1 MEINTLRIRSLFLD
15 FFFRI
20 FGSIFYK
27 KAFETDGLGFQFSTS
42 IKIKKACDH
51 EKICFVSC
59 VLPKILLDYPNLAVQ
74 EAPVFELPFSLDVC
88 ILMRTRNGSRN
99 SNPLVC
105 SFTQN
110 VYTIRGNRT
119 AKKVG
124 VDQNWKFTLW
134 FVSYTCWKSQ
144 DFPTPPIQEKREYI
158 YSATKYNRVLILLSL
173 ILKIQSV
180 QIVLR
185 VLCNLH
191 EEQKGWKK
199 KRKDFR
205 SNSFSI

>member
-1 MEINTLRIRSLFLD
+1 
-15 FFFRI
+15 
-20 FGSIFYK
+20 
-27 KAFETDGLGFQFSTS
+27 
-42 IKIKKACDH
+42 
-51 EKICFVSC
+51 
-59 VLPKILLDYPNLAVQ
+59 
-74 EAPVFELPFSLDVC
+74 
-88 ILMRTRNGSRN
+88 MRTRNGSRN

-110 VYTIRGNRT
+110 VCTIRGNRT

-191 EEQKGWKK
+191 EEQKRRKK
-199 KRKDFR
+199 KKGFQKQFIFNLEIYLHLPDVGTTLVQYFFFFFCDRGELFFN
-205 SNSFSI
+205 SN

>member
-1 MEINTLRIRSLFLD
+1 
-15 FFFRI
+15 
-20 FGSIFYK
+20 
-27 KAFETDGLGFQFSTS
+27 
-42 IKIKKACDH
+42 
-51 EKICFVSC
+51 
-59 VLPKILLDYPNLAVQ
+59 
-74 EAPVFELPFSLDVC
+74 
-88 ILMRTRNGSRN
+88 MRTRNGSRN

-110 VYTIRGNRT
+110 VCTIRGNRT

-199 KRKDFR
+199 KKGFQKQFIFNLEIYLHLPDVGTTLAQYFFFFFGIEELFFN
-205 SNSFSI
+205 SN

>member
-1 MEINTLRIRSLFLD
+1 MYSKMCTNMLVMQLEKFFGRLYSNDLEQKQRNYVEINTLRLRSLFLD

-110 VYTIRGNRT
+110 VCTIRGNRT

-124 VDQNWKFTLW
+124 VDQNWKFTL
-134 FVSYTCWKSQ
+134 
-144 DFPTPPIQEKREYI
+144 
-158 YSATKYNRVLILLSL
+158 
-173 ILKIQSV
+173 
-180 QIVLR
+180 
-185 VLCNLH
+185 
-191 EEQKGWKK
+191 
-199 KRKDFR
+199 
-205 SNSFSI
+205 